1 MPLFDSQEK
10 LLNKRLHM
18 NFKSVISCN
27 ERTTEQKYSHYSS
40 EHAKLAS
47 YSYLSLL
54 FSTRPECLML
64 SSGPP
69 IRVPPR
75 PPPTDKRTDQ
85 LTVAKQNLKNAP
97 MNEWTL
103 FDPRGKGTRYILGWG
118 GAARPLLP

>member
-10 LLNKRLHM
+10 LLHKRLHM

-27 ERTTEQKYSHYSS
+27 ERTTERKYSHYSS

-85 LTVAKQNLKNAP
+85 LTVAKQN
-97 MNEWTL
+97 
-103 FDPRGKGTRYILGWG
+103 
-118 GAARPLLP
+118 